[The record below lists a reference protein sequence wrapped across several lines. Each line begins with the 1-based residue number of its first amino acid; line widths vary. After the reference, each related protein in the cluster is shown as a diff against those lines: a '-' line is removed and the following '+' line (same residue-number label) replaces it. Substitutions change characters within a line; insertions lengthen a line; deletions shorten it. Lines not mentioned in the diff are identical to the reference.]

1 MNSKNSL
8 LIGRGIFTII
18 LIVAFG
24 LVIMNEK
31 KGDLL
36 KTKVSSKLNSYIE
49 TNYNDFNSFVKEEI
63 TYQNDIFTQKIISKK
78 NKKLYFLIKY
88 KNKEITDT
96 YKKDY
101 EEGNTLLT
109 TLNNELSKE
118 VQKQTKEECQVKNI
132 TTLDK
137 YSEKIQ
143 ERIIK
148 EEELLSL
155 KYYYIS
161 KELEITNWNAQE
173 ITKQI
178 ERFMNTIKEKE
189 ITPKYYEI
197 TITNKEDITTSIV
210 ISNITEEF
218 LTSNNKEQII
228 KDILDN
234 KNTNL
239 VKESKITF
247 QNNN

>member
-49 TNYNDFNSFVKEEI
+49 TNYNDFNSFVKKEI
-63 TYQNDIFTQKIISKK
+63 TYQNDIFTQKITSKK

-161 KELEITNWNAQE
+161 KELEISNWNAQE

-178 ERFMNTIKEKE
+178 ENFMNNIKEKE

-218 LTSNNKEQII
+218 LTNNNKEQII